1 MRVKCI
7 GILVLALLITGT
19 GFAQE
24 KSSRR
29 KKEEKKPEPFIRTLT
44 FNAIGFRVTSPG
56 LDSANTVMIE
66 PSGLKT
72 DHDTKKFAIEGKVKE
87 VLFGDIDQDGW
98 PELVIWTQLP
108 DKIHSELFGF
118 TVNMGRTLL
127 PFNTKQSNNEEVL
140 AEGYAGYDEFQ
151 IGDGKL
157 IQRFPIMKGNKK
169 TGKTRQVQ
177 YNLLSTEAEK
187 RLFYDKFLDY

>member
-1 MRVKCI
+1 MST
-7 GILVLALLITGT
+7 ILLAVVLTST

-29 KKEEKKPEPFIRTLT
+29 KKEEKKPEPFIRALT

-56 LDSANTVMIE
+56 LDSANTFMIE

-72 DHDTKKFAIEGKVKE
+72 DHEPKSFSIEGKVKE

-98 PELVIWTQLP
+98 PELVVWTLLP
-108 DKIHSELFGF
+108 DKVHSELFGF
-118 TVNMGRTLL
+118 TVNMGRSLL
-127 PFNTKQSNNEEVL
+127 PFNTKQSNNEVVL
-140 AEGYAGYDEFQ
+140 AQGYAGNDEFQ

-169 TGKTRQVQ
+169 TGKTRQLQ